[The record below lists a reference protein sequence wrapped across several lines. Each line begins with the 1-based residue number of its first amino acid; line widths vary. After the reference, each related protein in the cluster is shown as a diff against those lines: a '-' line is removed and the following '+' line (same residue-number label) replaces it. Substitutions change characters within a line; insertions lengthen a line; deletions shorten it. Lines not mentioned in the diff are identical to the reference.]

1 MFKKNNKIE
10 LDKKAAKQL
19 VKESNKSLIVLNE
32 KSGLVNGDPES
43 IYISLM
49 GAISGCLD
57 KGVISVES
65 LLNLID
71 MKLDKKAKNEIIKN
85 TKTKGKI
92 KKEKK
97 DGTKENS
104 KR

>member
-1 MFKKNNKIE
+1 MFNKNKKGIE
-10 LDKKAAKQL
+10 LDKKTAKQL

-43 IYISLM
+43 IYMSLM

-57 KGVISVES
+57 KGVISIES

-71 MKLDKKAKNEIIKN
+71 MKLDKKAKKENKA
-85 TKTKGKI
+85 

-97 DGTKENS
+97 DGTKENP